1 MKKQLAWR
9 IIFNLMEWETTEAAD
24 EFDWLRV
31 MVETKLDHYQ
41 GYGPGERFYVHLIHW
56 LQQFKTLEERRVA
69 YGFLRRHVVYI
80 GQREMNHLVSLSYP
94 AIQRRIRL
102 EIGKSI
108 GLKFHQTWTDATALA
123 RIRASSFRTLYVA
136 LSDGAR
142 IDVFRRENERVISNE
157 QVVPSSEITKTKWD
171 DLLNELR
178 KRLTKE
184 KCPDDNALFER
195 ICLIDDFTA
204 SGSTLVRRNVDD
216 PNLWKGKLERFCG
229 PTEAYVGSHVSEG
242 AVMHMHHY
250 LASERAAQ
258 TIKGM
263 LDDYSKTRPRF
274 NFDLTFCHVMRAD
287 DSISDQSDK
296 TLVDLIKTY
305 YDSTVESDSL
315 GADIWYGYKQCGLP
329 VVLDHNTPNNSIAL
343 LWGQGEH
350 PEKMRPLFPRKQ
362 RHVDHGQ
369 SI

>member
-1 MKKQLAWR
+1 MKKQLALR
-9 IIFNLMEWETTEAAD
+9 IIFELMEWDTTEAAT
-24 EFDWLRV
+24 EFAWLRV
-31 MVETKLDHYQ
+31 MVETKFDHYQ

-56 LQQFKTLEERRVA
+56 LQQFRTPEERRVA
-69 YGFLRRHVVYI
+69 YGFLRHRVVYI

-94 AIQRRIRL
+94 SIQRRIRL
-102 EIGKSI
+102 EIGKSL
-108 GLKFHQTWTDATALA
+108 GLKLHQTWTDPTAMA

-157 QVVPSSEITKTKWD
+157 QVVASSEITKTKWD
-171 DLLNELR
+171 DLLTELR
-178 KRLTKE
+178 KRLIKE
-184 KCPDDNALFER
+184 QCPDDNALFER

-204 SGSTLVRRNVDD
+204 SGSTLVR
-216 PNLWKGKLERFCG
+216 WKEEEGKWGGKLDRFCV

-242 AVMHMHHY
+242 AVMHIHHY
-250 LASERAAQ
+250 LASERAAK
-258 TIKGM
+258 TINGM
-263 LDDYSKTRPRF
+263 LDDYSKVRSRF
-274 NFDLTFCHVMRAD
+274 HYDLTFCHVMRSD
-287 DSISDQSDK
+287 DSITEQSDK
-296 TLVDLIKTY
+296 ALVDLIETY
-305 YDSTVESDSL
+305 YDASVESDSL
-315 GADIWYGYKQCGLP
+315 GKDIWFGYKECGLP

-343 LWGQGEH
+343 LWGHGEH